1 MKKIVL
7 LLFTIIFALPGR
19 SQEGESFLSVAD
31 FKPKDMGVFIT
42 PDGMKKTDNNGRPWA
57 MIEIVARGFDGAL
70 LKDLT
75 VFSSSTVKIGYAG
88 YKSEDN
94 TYNLILSSEVKGSIT
109 IKYQG
114 TTIEYPLPYPL
125 ISNKVYMLYLEMRSA
140 NLTIVA
146 TPTES
151 KIYVDGQEVGS
162 NGYAT
167 IDLKL
172 GEHVYSV
179 ECDDYFAEK
188 NKVIKLTKNQRIN
201 VNLKPLFG
209 FITVNSD
216 PAGADVYI
224 DGKRVGVTPYIK
236 KKIKRGQ
243 HNIELQKNGY
253 NTHAEL
259 VDIDVSEEKT
269 LDIPLVGYG
278 ITTDNNTVTNLTLRL
293 SQDSLY
299 FNSEQGQDSIFV
311 TTNNFDWNFNE
322 APRWLSLYRRNNIL
336 FVTCMKNTVHE
347 SREAD
352 IVVYT
357 GDLTKNLHVFQD
369 VGKAVLKSNT
379 QDLVFESH
387 KDTVSKVIET
397 NVFKWK
403 ITTSEDWIKAY
414 ERRDTLVVI
423 CEENELPISR
433 YGKVT
438 VRAFGQEMNF
448 DVSQKSHVTKFSAPK
463 EAFVIE
469 SAGGTMAIP
478 IGIIGESWNCL
489 SNDPWLEVSRSG
501 DVVLL
506 ECEPNLSTER
516 RGSFT
521 MSTGTKAYKINVT
534 QRGVV
539 TQPAEL
545 IIDTKP
551 TWSKIY
557 IDEKY
562 KGKTPLKV
570 AVDDSIH
577 FVRNG
582 RETKSYVF
590 NNKLG
595 IIKFLPGSRYLQL
608 TMSSET
614 FGFRSGFIGVKR
626 WGGYNH
632 FQMNLDQCDFDP
644 DVKKASKYMYS
655 IGPSFEIL
663 PWMSVYAGL
672 GVALTTDTLGT
683 YSVVEDDTLRYRQK
697 LGHTDMELGLEA
709 EAGLMFY
716 YRNFI
721 LSGGLQMTNIGTDK
735 SKVDFSVGLGMYF
748 TRFYDD
754 RYGYC
759 ATPSRRW
766 WSLNYVCNPVRNG
779 HGIMFSDIGKRNPRV
794 YIKAMAEMPQD
805 DEYDMGLSLGF
816 VFNTMPGYIDFL
828 LGGGYQA
835 SLINGDFGEKGVEA
849 ELGFTLNLWRFPLG
863 VMLRCCELEKD
874 SRYLTVDFSFGFS
887 FGEFNK

>member
-1 MKKIVL
+1 M
-7 LLFTIIFALPGR
+7 
-19 SQEGESFLSVAD
+19 
-31 FKPKDMGVFIT
+31 
-42 PDGMKKTDNNGRPWA
+42 
-57 MIEIVARGFDGAL
+57 
-70 LKDLT
+70 
-75 VFSSSTVKIGYAG
+75 
-88 YKSEDN
+88 
-94 TYNLILSSEVKGSIT
+94 
-109 IKYQG
+109 KYQG

-125 ISNKVYMLYLEMRSA
+125 ISNKVYMLSLAMRSA
-140 NLTIVA
+140 NLTILA
-146 TPTES
+146 TPTKA
-151 KIYVDGQEVGS
+151 KIYVDGKEVGS
-162 NGYAT
+162 DGYAT
-167 IDLKL
+167 VDLQL

-179 ECDDYFAEK
+179 ECEDYFAEK
-188 NKVIKLTKNQRIN
+188 NKVIQLTKNERIN
-201 VNLKPLFG
+201 VTLKPLFG
-209 FITVNSD
+209 FITINSD
-216 PAGADVYI
+216 PQGADVFI
-224 DGKRVGVTPYIK
+224 DGKRVGITPYNK
-236 KKIKRGQ
+236 KKINRGQ

-278 ITTDNNTVTNLTLRL
+278 IVADNTTVTNLTLRL

-299 FNSEQGQDSIFV
+299 FTSEQGHDSIFI
-311 TTNNFDWNFNE
+311 TTNNIDWNFNE

-369 VGKAVLKSNT
+369 AGKAVLKSNT
-379 QDLVFESH
+379 QDLVFEAH
-387 KDTVSKVIET
+387 KDTVAKVIET

-403 ITTSEDWIKAY
+403 ITTSDDWIKAY

-463 EAFVIE
+463 EAFVME
-469 SAGGTMAIP
+469 SVGGTMAIP
-478 IGIIGESWNCL
+478 IGIIGESWSCL

-534 QRGVV
+534 QRGAV
-539 TQPAEL
+539 TQPSEL
-545 IIDTKP
+545 TIDTKP
-551 TWSKIY
+551 TWSRVY

-562 KGKTPLKV
+562 KGRTPLKV

-582 RETKSYVF
+582 METRSYVF

-595 IIKFLPGSRYLQL
+595 SINFLPGSRYLQL

-632 FQMNLDQCDFDP
+632 FQMNTDHWDFDP
-644 DVKKASKYMYS
+644 DIKKAPLYMYS
-655 IGPSFEIL
+655 IGPSFEIM
-663 PWMSVYAGL
+663 PWMSVYAGI
-672 GVALTTDTLGT
+672 GVSMTNDTLGS
-683 YSVVEDDTLRYRQK
+683 YYDAENDTIRRK
-697 LGHTDMELGLEA
+697 LGHTDLQVGLMA
-709 EAGLMFY
+709 EAGMMFY

-721 LSGGLQMTNIGTDK
+721 LSGGVQMSNIGNDN

-748 TRFYDD
+748 TRFYDQ

-779 HGIMFSDIGKRNPRV
+779 HGLMFSDIGKRNPRV

-805 DEYDMGLSLGF
+805 NEYDMGLSVGL
-816 VFNTMPGYIDFL
+816 VFNTMPGYIDL
-828 LGGGYQA
+828 LIGGGYQA
-835 SLINGDFGEKGVEA
+835 SMINDEFGEKGVEA

-863 VMLRCCELEKD
+863 VMMRCCELEKD

-887 FGEFNK
+887 FGNFNK